1 MSILFDNNASATN
14 SVQVEIVDTTV
25 TLQTNEGQLFPNP
38 AGADF
43 FICTLEDTSGNVE
56 IVHCTDNTT
65 DVLTVTRAQENTT
78 AKLFPT
84 GTKVELRTTAGV
96 FGGFLQKS
104 GGTMTGELDLGDNIL
119 RDPLITDGEAR
130 NMPLRGTDGG
140 TGNQLVVP
148 TAGGDP
154 TIGGSTIITAANAT
168 YVPESRTITGGEGIA
183 AMGDLTVNRTVDF
196 EFSGLTEMAGTDVLA
211 ADLSVVYDDANT
223 EHKKI
228 PYKRAGVPIITDAT
242 TNVSP
247 TDDQMN
253 AYWICTNAATV
264 NFDLD
269 IGVGEKGNVLIVQ
282 QGGAGAVDFTGGTAT
297 VNSAFTSDVT
307 DGQIAVAVL
316 VCTATDVWTL
326 YGNCA

>member
-1 MSILFDNNASATN
+1 MSILFDNNSSATN

-38 AGADF
+38 TGADF

-56 IVHCTDNTT
+56 IVICTDNTT

-96 FGGFLQKS
+96 FGEFLQKS

-140 TGNQLVVP
+140 AGNELVVP

-154 TIGGSTIITAANAT
+154 TIGGSTIVTVANAA
-168 YVPESRTITGGEGIA
+168 YVPEARTLTGGDAIAPIGDLSANRTIDFLPSGLSTRNIGNINQLSDSYVLDDGGTPVRMLFVDSGFQTANLSASFVVTSSHINKYLRCSHATGMDVTLNTTLGNVRGNWIAIEQEGAGRI
-183 AMGDLTVNRTVDF
+183 TVN
-196 EFSGLTEMAGTDVLA
+196 
-211 ADLSVVYDDANT
+211 
-223 EHKKI
+223 
-228 PYKRAGVPIITDAT
+228 
-242 TNVSP
+242 
-247 TDDQMN
+247 
-253 AYWICTNAATV
+253 
-264 NFDLD
+264 
-269 IGVGEKGNVLIVQ
+269 
-282 QGGAGAVDFTGGTAT
+282 GTAT
-297 VNSAFTSDVT
+297 VNSPNGLLTAERYST
-307 DGQIAVAVL
+307 IVL
-316 VCTATDVWTL
+316 IYVQETGTWTL
-326 YGNCA
+326 SGDMAP